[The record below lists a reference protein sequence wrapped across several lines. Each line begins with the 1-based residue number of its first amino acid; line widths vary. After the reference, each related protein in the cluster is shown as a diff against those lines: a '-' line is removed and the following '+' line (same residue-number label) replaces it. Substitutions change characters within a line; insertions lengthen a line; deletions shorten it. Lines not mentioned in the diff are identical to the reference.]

1 MKNYMRGGIV
11 LRELLLN
18 GKRIYLETLTNRVD
32 AKTLQE
38 NINDIEQT
46 KYMYAVPY
54 PYTLE
59 DAESYLK
66 YLNSITDE
74 SSIEFGVFNRFTDE
88 FIGVISLEHIDYDCE
103 NAEIGYWIRKEFWN
117 SGYAKESAQIVIKYA
132 FKELRLVRLYA
143 TLQKENTGSLALLT
157 SLGFQVEGLMRK
169 SVKNK
174 GKLVDRY
181 ICSLLRKND
190 DIYGN

>member
-1 MKNYMRGGIV
+1 M
-11 LRELLLN
+11 RELLLK
-18 GKRIYLETLTNRVD
+18 GERIYLQTLTTKVD

-46 KYMYAVPY
+46 KYMHEVPY

-66 YLNSITDE
+66 YLNSISDD
-74 SSIEFGVFNRFTDE
+74 SSIELGIFDNFTDE
-88 FIGVISLEHIDYDCE
+88 FVGVVALNNIDYKYE
-103 NAEIGYWIRKEFWN
+103 NGEIGYWTRKKFWKK
-117 SGYAKESAQIVIKYA
+117 GYAKEAVQMLIKYV
-132 FKELRLVRLYA
+132 FQELKLVRIYA

-157 SLGFQVEGLMRK
+157 NLGFQVEGLMRK

-181 ICSLLRKND
+181 ICSLLIEEYELKK
-190 DIYGN
+190 GF

>member
-1 MKNYMRGGIV
+1 VRK
-11 LRELLLN
+11 LLLI
-18 GKRIYLETLTNRVD
+18 GERIYLETLTTKVN

-38 NINDIEQT
+38 NINDFEQT
-46 KYMYAVPY
+46 KYMHEVPY

-59 DAESYLK
+59 DAESYIK
-66 YLNSITDE
+66 YLNSIKDD
-74 SSIEFGVFNRFTDE
+74 SCIELGIFNRNTDD
-88 FIGVISLEHIDYDCE
+88 FIGVVSLSNINYQYE
-103 NAEIGYWIRKEFWN
+103 NGEIGYWIRKKFWN
-117 SGYAKESAQIVIKYA
+117 KGYTKEAAQMLIRYA
-132 FKELRLVRLYA
+132 FQELKLTRIYA

-181 ICSLLRKND
+181 ICSLLREEYD
-190 DIYGN
+190 DTHENAQKIIV

>member
-1 MKNYMRGGIV
+1 MRK
-11 LRELLLN
+11 LLLI
-18 GKRIYLETLTNRVD
+18 GERIYLETLTTKVN

-38 NINDIEQT
+38 NINDFEQT
-46 KYMYAVPY
+46 RYMHEVPY

-59 DAESYLK
+59 DAESYIK
-66 YLNSITDE
+66 YLNSIKDD
-74 SSIEFGVFNRFTDE
+74 SCIELGIFNRNTDD
-88 FIGVISLEHIDYDCE
+88 FIGVVSLSNINYQYE
-103 NAEIGYWIRKEFWN
+103 NGEIGYWIRKKFWN
-117 SGYAKESAQIVIKYA
+117 KGYTKEAAQMLI
-132 FKELRLVRLYA
+132 RYA

-181 ICSLLRKND
+181 ICSLIREEYD
-190 DIYGN
+190 DTHENAQKIIV

>member
-1 MKNYMRGGIV
+1 MKEI
-11 LRELLLN
+11 LL
-18 GKRIYLETLTNRVD
+18 KSERIYLEALINKIN

-46 KYMYAVPY
+46 KYMHEVPY
-54 PYTLE
+54 PYTLK
-59 DAESYLK
+59 DAENYLD
-66 YLNSITDE
+66 YLNSITDN
-74 SSIEFGVFNRFTDE
+74 SAIELGIFSNNADE
-88 FIGVISLEHIDYDCE
+88 FIGVVSLHKINYKYG
-103 NAEIGYWIRKEFWN
+103 NGEIGYWIRKKFWRE
-117 SGYAKESAQIVIKYA
+117 GLAKESVQLLIKYA
-132 FKELRLVRLYA
+132 FQELNLVRIYA

-181 ICSLLRKND
+181 ICSLLKEDCNV
-190 DIYGN
+190 I

>member
-1 MKNYMRGGIV
+1 M
-11 LRELLLN
+11 RELLLN
-18 GKRIYLETLTNRVD
+18 GKRIYLETLTKKVD

-66 YLNSITDE
+66 YLNSINDD
-74 SSIEFGVFNRFTDE
+74 SSIEFGIFSSFTDE
-88 FIGVISLEHIDYDCE
+88 FIGAIALEHIDYECE
-103 NAEIGYWIRKEFWN
+103 NAEIGYWTRKKFWKH
-117 SGYAKESAQIVIKYA
+117 GYAKEAAQTVIKYA
-132 FKELRLVRLYA
+132 FEELNLVRLYA

-181 ICSLLRKND
+181 ICSLLIEN
-190 DIYGN
+190 YNV